1 MKELSNIFTPEIS
14 PIHKV
19 DFSVATQLTVAGTEG
34 FIPAGTLLKG
44 KVIDDPTVAVEV
56 STVDGEAGAI
66 LMHDV
71 VVEEGVTSVSI
82 GAMISGVVYE
92 DVVAK
97 ANGRAIGDLDKL
109 ALKSTGILFYN
120 TKTLKA

>member
-1 MKELSNIFTPEIS
+1 MKELSNIFKPEIS

-19 DFSVATQLTVAGTEG
+19 DFSIATQLTVAGTEG
-34 FIPAGTLLKG
+34 FIPAGTLVKG
-44 KVIDDPTVAVEV
+44 AVITDPTAPVTV

-71 VVEEGVTSVSI
+71 NVEEGVTSYSV
-82 GAMISGVVYE
+82 GVMISGVVYE
-92 DVVAK
+92 DVMVQ
-97 ANGRAIGDLDKL
+97 ANGRAIGDLDRL
-109 ALKSTGILFYN
+109 ALKSNGILFYN